1 MPNFRILSFDGGGI
15 RGVLTA
21 VLVNRLLGEYPTLL
35 QDRPDTITMFAGTST
50 GGILA
55 LGMAAGLTPAQIRD
69 LYVTNGKLIFD
80 SSWTRDVV
88 EIGGLSGAK
97 YDNANLKQILRETF
111 GALKLKDLKPRVLI
125 ASFSLD
131 NQAPDPSSRT
141 WNPKFF
147 HNFSGTDS
155 DGESLLVDVAMST
168 SAAPTYFPSYGV
180 YVDGGVIAN
189 NPSMAAVVQAL
200 DGRNQAGERA
210 TLEGIKLLSVGTG
223 ASLEYIEG
231 QDHDWGDA
239 QWIKPILNVMMDGGV
254 GVADFECA
262 QLLGNRYC
270 RIEPVFPAGK
280 SFPMDDVSKIV
291 DLMDLAQ
298 SFDLTGAV
306 AWLKSSGW

>member
-280 SFPMDDVSKIV
+280 SFPIDDVSKIV